1 MSARFNIGLSLETGT
16 DIFCINFTDQEYPYD
31 INQSPDFHQFFVD
44 KICLFLLV
52 VTGVKSVNL
61 TYFRQNSNREFAKF
75 IRNGKNLKIL
85 KDAINDRS
93 HAQEMDQSI

>member
-1 MSARFNIGLSLETGT
+1 MSARFNIGLSLETGA

-61 TYFRQNSNREFAKF
+61 IFVKTQTASLQNLFETERT
-75 IRNGKNLKIL
+75 
-85 KDAINDRS
+85 
-93 HAQEMDQSI
+93 